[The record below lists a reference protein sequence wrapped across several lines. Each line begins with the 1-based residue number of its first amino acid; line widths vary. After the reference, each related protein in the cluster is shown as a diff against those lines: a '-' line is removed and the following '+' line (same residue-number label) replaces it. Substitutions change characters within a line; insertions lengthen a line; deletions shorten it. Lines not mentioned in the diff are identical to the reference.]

1 MMLPAYCSDLFMYCL
16 ACSRIVRR
24 ALLACVLAMAGLV
37 GVAQAGNLSL
47 LAHQSEYPL
56 GNSLHFLEDAD
67 KTLAIEQLTDPA
79 KFARLPW
86 KPVSATTPNFGY
98 SLSNFWFYVDIDHS
112 NVLPEPWILEVA
124 YPLLDTVDVY
134 FEIQG
139 KILRSYHTGDHQPF
153 NIRPIDHRYFLF
165 PLMLDKPGKTRI
177 WMKVAST
184 GTIQVPV
191 TLWRAS
197 TFIEQDQRHNMLQA
211 AYVGMMA
218 VMLLY
223 NLFILFGIRERS
235 YAFYAAYVMIFTTML
250 MTLHGFGYQFLWP
263 NSVWWQDK
271 SMAFL
276 VSASV
281 LCVALFTEHF
291 LALDKHLPRLSR
303 ILKVFAWIVFGVM
316 VGSLIL
322 PYSLMIRVGVF
333 LAMIV
338 AGISFVAGLLMASK
352 GERSGWYFVMAWGS
366 FLVGIGMLALNKFG
380 VLPRTWFTEYGIQL
394 GSMFEVIVLSYAL
407 ADRINGE
414 KRARFQAQ
422 QRALNEAQQRQQAE
436 SRMLYQSVHDR
447 LTGVP
452 NRVML
457 QVVGS
462 DLLADITARGRSAA
476 VVMVHLKNFHE
487 INNTLGHQI
496 GDGLLQNIVQR
507 LQRLAVEMP
516 GSLAIERGDR
526 GRGSFHC
533 ANIEGVS
540 YAIVAEIESA
550 ESIHH
555 DAEQLING
563 MREPFR
569 YMDMSLDI
577 GALLGISLYPHHGD
591 EFDSLLRY
599 AEIAIEVAQKNE
611 TGVAIYS
618 SGLNPYSAR
627 RLTLMGDLRDALNAE
642 QLELFFQPKV
652 NIRTGTVVG
661 AEALLR
667 WHHPLH
673 GFVTPDQFVPLA
685 EQTGLIKPL
694 TRWVVERAVREMA
707 GWHRQGLQIGMSIN
721 ISARN
726 LREANF
732 GDQVHELLQR
742 YGVSPNWLTLEVTE
756 TAMMEDRDAAL
767 RVLTAIH
774 RSGVR
779 ISVDDFGVG
788 YSSLAYL
795 SQLPI
800 SELKIDKGFIFD
812 MDRKGGEDVIVR
824 TTINMAHDLR
834 LQAVAE
840 GVESEMAYNRLRAFG
855 CDLVQGYHI
864 SRPLPPQP
872 FLQWLNNGGW
882 RVERTSLRQA
892 S

>member
-1 MMLPAYCSDLFMYCL
+1 MLPAFFNAFWKSCL
-16 ACSRIVRR
+16 AGRHMLQRSVLCCLFLL
-24 ALLACVLAMAGLV
+24 ALLPGFASAGELK
-37 GVAQAGNLSL
+37 L

-56 GNSLHFLEDAD
+56 GKSLHFIEDRS
-67 KTLAIEQLTDPA
+67 KSLRIEQLRDPA
-79 KFARLPW
+79 AFKAQQW
-86 KPVSATTPNFGY
+86 KPVNAAVPNFGY
-98 SLSNFWFYVDIDHS
+98 SLSSFWFYVDVDHAS
-112 NVLPEPWILEVA
+112 IQPEPWILEVA
-124 YPLLDTVDVY
+124 YPLLDSVDVY
-134 FEIQG
+134 FEANG
-139 KILRSYHTGDHQPF
+139 KITRAYHTGDHEPF
-153 NIRPIDHRYFLF
+153 SVRPVDHRYFLF
-165 PLMLDKPGKTRI
+165 SLMLDKPGKTRI
-177 WMKVAST
+177 WMRVAST
-184 GTIQVPV
+184 GTMQVPV
-191 TLWRAS
+191 TLWRTS

-223 NLFILFGIRERS
+223 NLFILFSIRERS
-235 YAFYAAYVMIFTTML
+235 YAFYAAYVLVFTTML

-263 NSVWWQDK
+263 HSVWWQDK

-276 VSASV
+276 VAASV

-291 LALDKHLPRLSR
+291 LLLHKHLPRLSR
-303 ILKVFAWIVFGVM
+303 GLRLMAWLVFGAM
-316 VGSLIL
+316 VASLFL
-322 PYSLMIRVGVF
+322 PYSLMIRVAVA
-333 LAMIV
+333 LALVI
-338 AGISFVAGLLMASK
+338 ALTSFVAGLLVAGK
-352 GERSGWYFVMAWGS
+352 GERSGWYFVAAWGG
-366 FLVGIGMLALNKFG
+366 FLCGIGMLALNKFG

-462 DLLADITARGRSAA
+462 DLLADIRARGRSAA

-496 GDGLLQNIVQR
+496 GDGLLQNIVKR

-516 GSLAIERGDR
+516 GSLPIERGDR

-540 YAIVAEIESA
+540 YAIVAEIDSA

-577 GALLGISLYPHHGD
+577 GALLGIALFPHHGD

-599 AEIAIEVAQKNE
+599 AEIAIEVAQKSE

-642 QLELFFQPKV
+642 QLELYFQPKI
-652 NIRTGTVVG
+652 NIRTGSVVG

-667 WHHPLH
+667 WHHPMH

-694 TRWVVERAVREMA
+694 TRWVIERAVKEMA
-707 GWHRQGLQIGMSIN
+707 GWHRQGIQIGVSIN

-726 LREANF
+726 LREVNF
-732 GDQVHELLQR
+732 GEQIQDLLQR

-774 RSGVR
+774 RSGIR

-864 SRPLPPQP
+864 SRPLPPKP

-882 RVERTSLRQA
+882 RVDRLPLRQA